1 MAATITSCLTQEK
14 SAKRLKSI
22 PDNQGRCL
30 PPVYLGG
37 KIRLYSAMLL
47 HRIGIDER
55 FDDSKLGNFK
65 LSGTCPVGAKR
76 NSRRD

>member
-1 MAATITSCLTQEK
+1 
-14 SAKRLKSI
+14 
-22 PDNQGRCL
+22 
-30 PPVYLGG
+30 
-37 KIRLYSAMLL
+37 MLL

-55 FDDSKLGNFK
+55 FDDSKLGNLK

>member
-1 MAATITSCLTQEK
+1 
-14 SAKRLKSI
+14 
-22 PDNQGRCL
+22 
-30 PPVYLGG
+30 
-37 KIRLYSAMLL
+37 L

-76 NSRRD
+76 NSLITRPLLHTTSQKEK

>member
-1 MAATITSCLTQEK
+1 MLPGGPCGGNGRGELRINPLL
-14 SAKRLKSI
+14 LKPCI
-22 PDNQGRCL
+22 E
-30 PPVYLGG
+30 GG